1 MKPIIW
7 GEEGESVDWKVF
19 FLSLCTIFIAELGD
33 KTQLAVFS
41 LVSQSRTP
49 LAVFLGA
56 SLGLALVTLIGV
68 LFGGVLMRY
77 IPPLYM
83 RLAASF
89 LFIGIGFYT
98 LWKTCLELAK

>member
-1 MKPIIW
+1 MN
-7 GEEGESVDWKVF
+7 WKVF
-19 FLSLCTIFIAELGD
+19 FLALCTIFLAELGD

-41 LVSQSRTP
+41 LVSESRAP
-49 LAVFLGA
+49 WEVFLGA

-68 LFGGVLMRY
+68 LFGGVLAKY

-83 RLAASF
+83 RLGASF

-98 LWKTCLELAK
+98 LWKVWLELGK

>member
-1 MKPIIW
+1 MKPVIW

-56 SLGLALVTLIGV
+56 SLGLGPGDPDWCSVRRRTNEIHS
-68 LFGGVLMRY
+68 
-77 IPPLYM
+77 P
-83 RLAASF
+83 
-89 LFIGIGFYT
+89 FI
-98 LWKTCLELAK
+98 CA